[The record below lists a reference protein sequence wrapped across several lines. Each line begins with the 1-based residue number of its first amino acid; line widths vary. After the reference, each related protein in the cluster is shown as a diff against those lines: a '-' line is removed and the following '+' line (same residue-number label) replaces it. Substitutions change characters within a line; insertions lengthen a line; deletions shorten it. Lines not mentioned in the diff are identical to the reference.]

1 MVKLGA
7 KSTIASLDVDAQYS
21 FTSACPDELPVFE
34 GEMIV
39 TELNKQALF
48 AAFRLGSKEAH
59 PPNPFWE
66 ATTSHPAF
74 SPLTGIKNANTYWPK
89 HCVPGTKGFQLIAG
103 LPHPQDYDFFVWK
116 GVEPDMH
123 PYGSC
128 YHDIAEKLSTG
139 LLEFLHHQGIKTVL
153 VGGLATDYCVKTT
166 VLQLLK
172 AGFQIILNLGACRGL
187 RANTTLQAI
196 SDMREKGAIIIQ
208 STQELEV

>member
-21 FTSACPDELPVFE
+21 FTPACPHELPVPE

-39 TELNKQALF
+39 AELNNLARF
-48 AAFRLGSKEAH
+48 AAYRLGSKEAH
-59 PPNPFWE
+59 PPHALWE
-66 ATTSHPAF
+66 ANSQHQAF
-74 SPLTGIKNANTYWPK
+74 SPLIGIKNANTYWPK
-89 HCVPGTKGFQLIAG
+89 HCIPGTKGFELIAG
-103 LPHPQDYDFFVWK
+103 LPHPQDYHFFVWK

-139 LLEFLHHQGIKTVL
+139 LIEFLKYNGIKTVL

-172 AGFQIILNLGACRGL
+172 ADFQVIVDLGACRGL
-187 RANTTLQAI
+187 RSDTTQEAI
-196 SDMREKGAIIIQ
+196 SEMQEKGAIIIQ
-208 STQELEV
+208 STQELLA